1 MEDTLKSEGTV
12 EKGLYNGEEAGDG
25 FRESNPDPNSGPSG
39 GRFLRVSKTSI
50 MSPTSFSTQERAL
63 GVKTSRKAYS
73 MGYAGQAKSVE
84 PGTSPKTGV
93 FVK

>member
-1 MEDTLKSEGTV
+1 M
-12 EKGLYNGEEAGDG
+12 GLVKAIQTPIQDCQVAVSSRARTG
-25 FRESNPDPNSGPSG
+25 FCAIYIP
-39 GRFLRVSKTSI
+39 VSKTSI
-50 MSPTSFSTQERAL
+50 MSPASFSTQERAL

-84 PGTSPKTGV
+84 PGTSPKTGE